1 MDKSHPRGP
10 PIAQM
15 RKLRPGEGRARPR
28 IHTFRYPMQG
38 SAFCFMDWVSPFPK
52 AQRGAET
59 GPRSH
64 SKSFV
69 FLQHQAAPPC
79 HSKCLWNDVPQ
90 ERLWAREEMFPLEP
104 LKTCSIFQ
112 GGFKELWRFQLGPE
126 LMVVPMAVH
135 VFIRRD
141 NLQLWQVPLSPGSAL
156 HHVVLTCH
164 LI

>member
-1 MDKSHPRGP
+1 
-10 PIAQM
+10 
-15 RKLRPGEGRARPR
+15 
-28 IHTFRYPMQG
+28 
-38 SAFCFMDWVSPFPK
+38 
-52 AQRGAET
+52 
-59 GPRSH
+59 
-64 SKSFV
+64 
-69 FLQHQAAPPC
+69 
-79 HSKCLWNDVPQ
+79 
-90 ERLWAREEMFPLEP
+90 MFPLEP

-164 LI
+164 FI